1 MKIRSDFVTNSSSSN
16 FVVEVEVEDKNEAR
30 FTFETMPTD
39 FGANS
44 NFICTGEDFFRAGNV
59 EELCRLLE
67 LSMTGTGKTKIKK
80 LTGEL
85 RSNID
90 DISLIR
96 SVTLRR
102 IWVSM
107 GESSGLTIIND
118 AQLQKLAKQVVEADD
133 TALDG
138 ACGDMEAY
146 LDNAEV
152 YVEGGWQDA
161 WPTGFC
167 GSKATPR
174 YSWKHLGLT
183 IPQLAK
189 RIVDGKI
196 DHNDLA
202 VEMVAVD
209 FESQNVTET
218 AEFIVDSKWNAI
230 GAKPA
235 RKPGGFFGSAIRAAF
250 PGYEVKAQVPVTELC
265 PGYPDAADPVDYV
278 LYQDDAPK
286 AAVSVKTAENGRSK
300 TFKAIAPIC
309 AGISL
314 PYVVF
319 DEKKDAAES
328 KIIPKINE
336 ALFSDDFFR
345 YVVNNDSD
353 NTGEIVVKDSGDG
366 HSVKVKFAD
375 NRAYEYNCFEEI
387 HVGDIVYVGGSKAGM
402 RGMVV
407 AITGDKTFSGY
418 QNVEKILKRL

>member
-30 FTFETMPTD
+30 FTFETTPTD

-90 DISLIR
+90 DISAIR

-107 GESSGLTIIND
+107 GESSGLTIVND
-118 AQLQKLAKQVVEADD
+118 AQLQDLARKV
-133 TALDG
+133 TAAEG
-138 ACGDMEAY
+138 AELERACNEMEAY
-146 LDNAEV
+146 LNNAEV
-152 YVEGGWQDA
+152 YVEGGWQDV
-161 WPTGFC
+161 WPSGFC

-189 RIVDGKI
+189 RIADGKI

-202 VEMVAVD
+202 VETIAVD
-209 FESQNVTET
+209 FESRSITES

-250 PGYEVKAQVPVTELC
+250 PGYEVKAQIPVTELC
-265 PGYPDAADPVDYV
+265 PGCTYAADPFDYV
-278 LYQDDAPK
+278 LYQDGAPK

-418 QNVEKILKRL
+418 QNVEKILQRT

>member
-1 MKIRSDFVTNSSSSN
+1 MKIRSDFVTNSSSSS

-30 FTFETMPTD
+30 FTFETTPTD

-44 NFICTGEDFFRAGNV
+44 NFICIGEDFFRAGNV

-67 LSMTGTGKTKIKK
+67 ISMTGTGKTKIKK
-80 LTGEL
+80 FTGEL

-90 DISLIR
+90 DISSIQ
-96 SVTLRR
+96 SITLRR

-118 AQLQKLAKQVVEADD
+118 AELQRLAKKVVEADG
-133 TALDG
+133 ASLDG

-146 LDNAEV
+146 LNNAEV

-161 WPTGFC
+161 WPSGFC

-202 VEMVAVD
+202 AETVTVD
-209 FESQNVTET
+209 FGSRSVTET

-230 GAKPA
+230 GMKPA
-235 RKPGGFFGSAIRAAF
+235 RKPGGFFGTAIRAVF

-265 PGYPDAADPVDYV
+265 PGYVDAANPVDYV
-278 LYQDDAPK
+278 LYQDGAPK
-286 AAVSVKTAENGRSK
+286 VAVSVKTAKNGKSK
-300 TFKAIAPIC
+300 TFKAIAPVC

-319 DEKKDAAES
+319 DEKKDAAEN

-336 ALFSDDFFR
+336 ALFSDVFAR

-353 NTGEIVVKDSGDG
+353 NTEEITAKGSGNG
-366 HSVKVKFAD
+366 HSIKVKFAD

-387 HVGDIVYVGGSKAGM
+387 HVGDIVYVGGSKAGV

-418 QNVEKILKRL
+418 QNVEKILKKP

>member
-1 MKIRSDFVTNSSSSN
+1 MKIRSDFVTNSSSSS

-30 FTFETMPTD
+30 FTFETKPTD
-39 FGANS
+39 YGANS
-44 NFICTGEDFFRAGNV
+44 DFNCTGEDFFRAGNV
-59 EELCRLLE
+59 AELCRLLE

-80 LTGEL
+80 FTEEL
-85 RSNID
+85 RTNID
-90 DISLIR
+90 DISSIR

-102 IWVSM
+102 IWASM

-118 AQLQKLAKQVVEADD
+118 AQLQELARKVSAAEG
-133 TALDG
+133 TELER
-138 ACGDMEAY
+138 ACNEMETY
-146 LDNAEV
+146 LNGAEV
-152 YVEGGWQDA
+152 YVEGGWQDV
-161 WPTGFC
+161 WPSGFC

-189 RIVDGKI
+189 RIADGKI

-202 VEMVAVD
+202 AETVTVD
-209 FESQNVTET
+209 FGSRSISET

-230 GAKPA
+230 GMKPT
-235 RKPGGFFGSAIRAAF
+235 RKPGGFFGSAIRTAF
-250 PGYEVKAQVPVTELC
+250 PNYEVKAQVPVPDLC
-265 PGYPDAADPVDYV
+265 PDYADAADPVDYV
-278 LYQDDAPK
+278 LYQDGAPK
-286 AAVSVKTAENGRSK
+286 VAVSIKTAENGRSK
-300 TFKAIAPIC
+300 TFKAIAPAC
-309 AGISL
+309 NGISL

-319 DEKKDAAES
+319 DEKKDAAEN

-336 ALFSDDFFR
+336 ALFSDVFAK
-345 YVVNNDSD
+345 YVVNNESD
-353 NTGEIVVKDSGDG
+353 NTEEIAAKDSGDG

-387 HVGDIVYVGGSKAGM
+387 HIGDIVYVGGSKAGV

-418 QNVEKILKRL
+418 QNVEKILKRR